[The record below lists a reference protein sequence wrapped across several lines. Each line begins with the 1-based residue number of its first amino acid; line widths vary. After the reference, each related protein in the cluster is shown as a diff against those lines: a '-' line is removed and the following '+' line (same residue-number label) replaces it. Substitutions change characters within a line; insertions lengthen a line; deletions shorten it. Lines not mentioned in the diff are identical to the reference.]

1 MNFKVIKDTLNPLIN
16 KAVCICMLSSP
27 LGCQVFFWGGVGG
40 PGEAA
45 DKNWNGETTQT
56 LLSLLS
62 FSYIYFLNKLDFLFL
77 LSSFSINKN
86 FLRLFAKEAMSQAKQ
101 TPRPQVHLKVG
112 TEHLGCWTSYSARTS
127 FGPFKKKKKKD
138 SEDYWRLSI
147 LSQRNNYEL
156 FHTTW
161 RFHWINFICK
171 HTFSLTLSQS
181 CFFMPRMA
189 KLFAYRFTSQHP
201 LPTPKLIPSRSHTV
215 CGGLKTIHFHWL
227 IYIRYAGPGS
237 RVRPFPPPA
246 SLPFLI

>member
-1 MNFKVIKDTLNPLIN
+1 MNFKVIKDTLNPLID

-45 DKNWNGETTQT
+45 DKNWNGETQT
-56 LLSLLS
+56 LLLSLLS

-127 FGPFKKKKKKD
+127 FGPFKKKKKKKTLKTTGD
-138 SEDYWRLSI
+138 WAFSHREIIMNYFTPREGFTGLILYANI
-147 LSQRNNYEL
+147 LSPLLSLNPVFLCHAWPNSL
-156 FHTTW
+156 HTG
-161 RFHWINFICK
+161 
-171 HTFSLTLSQS
+171 SLLN
-181 CFFMPRMA
+181 
-189 KLFAYRFTSQHP
+189 
-201 LPTPKLIPSRSHTV
+201 TP
-215 CGGLKTIHFHWL
+215 
-227 IYIRYAGPGS
+227 
-237 RVRPFPPPA
+237 
-246 SLPFLI
+246 SLPQNSSPQEATLFVGGWKQYTSTG

>member
-1 MNFKVIKDTLNPLIN
+1 
-16 KAVCICMLSSP
+16 MLKKLCLKLSRR
-27 LGCQVFFWGGVGG
+27 LGHKYTWKWVR
-40 PGEAA
+40 
-45 DKNWNGETTQT
+45 
-56 LLSLLS
+56 
-62 FSYIYFLNKLDFLFL
+62 
-77 LSSFSINKN
+77 SI
-86 FLRLFAKEAMSQAKQ
+86 LVA
-101 TPRPQVHLKVG
+101 
-112 TEHLGCWTSYSARTS
+112 EHLTVR
-127 FGPFKKKKKKD
+127 GPHSVPLKKKKKKD